1 MYRIQG
7 LDEERGFCMVYKA
20 TVYSG
25 GEQRGGNMTKT
36 DVFTVYEYFVKGDNV
51 KRLPNGH
58 ISGIRLEGEQYS
70 RFMEMAKKHTGLEYV
85 GQSIPLNAST
95 GCEMFTA
102 NDTVYCVVNDRW
114 KKRPHL
120 QMPEINVG
128 FTIENK
134 RRIVLI
140 TVSAAVIAAIVWL
153 AVSGTL
159 GSLFSSG
166 VDDTIA
172 ANDEALLLDKAIEDN
187 DVEVLKRYAVLDS
200 ARAFLPLARYY
211 MAEQPDTAL
220 LYAEKAVAS
229 CRATQADSTEAVT
242 IRDGLLARI
251 TPAERTDIQQTQE
264 ILKETPAQEETQNN
278 APAKEETTVKPEP
291 KITNEQRFKTAVAQK
306 DVTTLVSLANS
317 GYTQAYSKLA
327 SLYLERNNYDMAD
340 RYARRALNSGV
351 GRQEAK
357 LVVDVLDSYG
367 YYDNGEHGG
376 KPY

>member
-1 MYRIQG
+1 
-7 LDEERGFCMVYKA
+7 
-20 TVYSG
+20 
-25 GEQRGGNMTKT
+25 
-36 DVFTVYEYFVKGDNV
+36 
-51 KRLPNGH
+51 
-58 ISGIRLEGEQYS
+58 
-70 RFMEMAKKHTGLEYV
+70 
-85 GQSIPLNAST
+85 
-95 GCEMFTA
+95 
-102 NDTVYCVVNDRW
+102 
-114 KKRPHL
+114 
-120 QMPEINVG
+120 MPEINVG